1 MIDRFL
7 IALCHH
13 HFLSEWQFVL
23 HGIVLVYTG
32 LGFFLTRWLKEKSSA
47 VLSLVGLTKFFF
59 HDLKSNVGDVY
70 HIFCCDNKPKY
81 FSLRNSLKW

>member
-13 HFLSEWQFVL
+13 HFLSERQFVF

-32 LGFFLTRWLKEKSSA
+32 LVFFLTR
-47 VLSLVGLTKFFF
+47 
-59 HDLKSNVGDVY
+59 
-70 HIFCCDNKPKY
+70 
-81 FSLRNSLKW
+81 